1 MEFLRLDI
9 DINDTGMKQAQV
21 TCQATITP
29 REKNM
34 MSSPMVEIP
43 KG

>member
-21 TCQATITP
+21 TCQAAIT
-29 REKNM
+29 REKKTDEFTRVH
-34 MSSPMVEIP
+34 PCL
-43 KG
+43 